1 MAMGGA
7 FMAVED
13 ELAAMAWNP
22 AALHPPRCGR
32 GVSIRIH
39 PNILGAPAIVRET
52 GLLTGIHTD
61 PFADLSGL
69 EKLSVAL
76 GGAVKAV
83 TLRRGGLSAGV
94 LMLEEHLD
102 PAALAES
109 RGLAD
114 ASELLD
120 AYYTSF
126 AVVFRLAPT
135 VSIGAASTVF
145 AGWNADGERLFES
158 GRAYGALLAPNDRV
172 SVGLAYFDF
181 PPELSDY
188 RRALE
193 GLAPRTMNAGVV
205 YRPTEHVLLSFDLRD
220 LAEKHEDTALA
231 PRVGCEWNL
240 WGRAAL
246 RAGWFSEENGGCDVI
261 TLGVGGI
268 PMLGCPAG
276 QEVLRSD
283 AFVLNYA
290 VLVSAGRSPRH
301 LLSVNLHF

>member
-1 MAMGGA
+1 VHA
-7 FMAVED
+7 
-13 ELAAMAWNP
+13 
-22 AALHPPRCGR
+22 
-32 GVSIRIH
+32 
-39 PNILGAPAIVRET
+39 NILGAPAIIRET
-52 GLLTGIHTD
+52 GILTGVHKE

-83 TLRRGGLSAGV
+83 TVRREGLCAGV
-94 LMLEEHLD
+94 LMLEERLD

-109 RGLAD
+109 KGLAD
-114 ASELLD
+114 AGDLLE

-135 VSIGAASTVF
+135 VSIGATGTLF
-145 AGWNADGERLFES
+145 AGWTASGERLFES
-158 GRAYGALLAPNDRV
+158 GRAYGALLRPNERV

-181 PPELSDY
+181 PRALSDY

-205 YRPTEHVLLSFDLRD
+205 YRPTNYTLLSFDLRD
-220 LAEKHEDTALA
+220 LAEKHQDTALA
-231 PRVGCEWNL
+231 PRVGFEWNL

-246 RAGWFSEENGGCDVI
+246 RAGWFREENDGSDVI

-268 PMLGCPAG
+268 PMVGCPAG
-276 QEVLRSD
+276 EESLRSD

-290 VLVSAGRSPRH
+290 VLVSVGQGPRH
-301 LLSVNLHF
+301 LLSANLHF